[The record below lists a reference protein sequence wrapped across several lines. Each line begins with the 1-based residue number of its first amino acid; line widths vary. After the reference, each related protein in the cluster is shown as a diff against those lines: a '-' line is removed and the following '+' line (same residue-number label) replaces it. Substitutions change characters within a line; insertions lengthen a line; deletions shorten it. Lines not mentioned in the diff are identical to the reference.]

1 MTSCAP
7 PESCVAARLTAGGCT
22 YRDVAILLV
31 LSGFLVGVRL
41 AQAPLLDP
49 DEPRSALVS
58 RLMAE
63 RGDWLV
69 PRLPVAFHHDYPRN
83 PVEGDTFVYW
93 DKPPLFFW
101 LGAAAMK
108 VLGPAPLAA
117 RLPAA
122 LAHVATVLLV
132 YAAARMLWGRRAAL
146 LAGAVMAVAPASLI
160 MAHVARMETLLT
172 ALTAAML
179 LAVLK
184 LWTGEGRAWVW
195 TIVLYAA
202 AGLGLL
208 TKGPVAVILPGLAV
222 LAVVVLTRR
231 WGDLARLRPLA
242 GVLIVL
248 AIAAPWYMYMHLH
261 YPGSVGSGGF
271 ARAFF
276 LSQHF
281 ERATTEVYGHGGHW
295 PGFLLGV
302 LLVGL
307 LPWTI
312 FLPHACVRL
321 FREGWRERRQ
331 HPAVM
336 LLFAWAIVTL
346 GAFSLS
352 KTQLPHYVVPVVPP
366 LAILVGAYL
375 AERSASPE
383 RNRLFAF
390 GLAVTTV
397 MGAVML
403 GVMLWI
409 LKRDGTWGPT
419 RVGLLAAI
427 LMVLLL
433 GTAAIVRKK
442 WPNAVALLVLGSAGL
457 AAFIFLADPLRLS
470 QKLTTR
476 QEARVIL
483 RNLRPGDRLISY
495 PYTPY
500 SLAWYL
506 WPREMV
512 NPPNEDALAAEINR
526 PVRTLCILHK
536 KAVLPRLLPK
546 IRWPTTLLTQP
557 PNRAVV
563 LSDPQVPPAG
573 P

>member
-1 MTSCAP
+1 
-7 PESCVAARLTAGGCT
+7 
-22 YRDVAILLV
+22 
-31 LSGFLVGVRL
+31 
-41 AQAPLLDP
+41 
-49 DEPRSALVS
+49 
-58 RLMAE
+58 
-63 RGDWLV
+63 
-69 PRLPVAFHHDYPRN
+69 
-83 PVEGDTFVYW
+83 
-93 DKPPLFFW
+93 
-101 LGAAAMK
+101 
-108 VLGPAPLAA
+108 
-117 RLPAA
+117 
-122 LAHVATVLLV
+122 
-132 YAAARMLWGRRAAL
+132 
-146 LAGAVMAVAPASLI
+146 
-160 MAHVARMETLLT
+160 
-172 ALTAAML
+172 
-179 LAVLK
+179 
-184 LWTGEGRAWVW
+184 
-195 TIVLYAA
+195 
-202 AGLGLL
+202 
-208 TKGPVAVILPGLAV
+208 
-222 LAVVVLTRR
+222 
-231 WGDLARLRPLA
+231 
-242 GVLIVL
+242 
-248 AIAAPWYMYMHLH
+248 
-261 YPGSVGSGGF
+261 
-271 ARAFF
+271 
-276 LSQHF
+276 
-281 ERATTEVYGHGGHW
+281 
-295 PGFLLGV
+295 
-302 LLVGL
+302 
-307 LPWTI
+307 
-312 FLPHACVRL
+312 
-321 FREGWRERRQ
+321 
-331 HPAVM
+331 M

-397 MGAVML
+397 MGAGAL
-403 GVMLWI
+403 
-409 LKRDGTWGPT
+409 
-419 RVGLLAAI
+419 AI
-427 LMVLLL
+427 LVWALWRWDTWR
-433 GTAAIVRKK
+433 GPYAIIVAAIVGVLAMGTVAIVRNK
-442 WPNAVALLVLGSAGL
+442 WLSAVALLVLGSAGL

-512 NPPNEDALAAEINR
+512 NPPNEDALAAEISR